1 MTSTTST
8 MTPPAGDAG
17 RPAAAG
23 ASTGPAIAAL
33 ITEAPVPQPT
43 LAKTFA
49 AMMAREFRVLRRNAV
64 GTFTRAVMQPLLF
77 VFVFTYVM
85 PKIGGGFM
93 FGGASTAA
101 GAAGAAAS
109 SVNFATI
116 LVPGLMASMLLM
128 QGIMAVTF
136 PLVME
141 FSWQR
146 TIEDRALA
154 PVPIGVLATQ
164 KIAAGAAQ
172 AFIGALI
179 VFPIVLVVHAAG
191 QAPHV
196 HVTNWPLLV
205 VILVTASLLT
215 ASLGL
220 LLGTVM
226 DPRKMQMLFAVILL
240 PATMLGCVYYPWA
253 ALHQIRWLQ
262 FLVLI
267 NPMVYMSE
275 GLRAVL
281 TPGSAHM
288 AMWAIL
294 TVLVGGTVIFGYLGA
309 RTFTRRVLN

>member
-1 MTSTTST
+1 
-8 MTPPAGDAG
+8 
-17 RPAAAG
+17 
-23 ASTGPAIAAL
+23 
-33 ITEAPVPQPT
+33 
-43 LAKTFA
+43 
-49 AMMAREFRVLRRNAV
+49 MMAREFRVLRRNAV
-64 GTFTRAVMQPLLF
+64 ATFTRAVMQPLLF
-77 VFVFTYVM
+77 VFVFAYVF

-93 FGGASTAA
+93 LG
-101 GAAGAAAS
+101 GAAAGGTGAAAAGG
-109 SVNFATI
+109 VNFATI

-154 PVPIGVLATQ
+154 PVPIRVLAIQ
-164 KIAAGAAQ
+164 KISAGAVQ
-172 AFIGALI
+172 SFLGALI
-179 VFPIVLVVHAAG
+179 VFPIVLLVHASG

-196 HVTNWPLLV
+196 DVTNWALFAL
-205 VILVTASLLT
+205 ILVFASLLT
-215 ASLGL
+215 AALGL

-253 ALHQIRWLQ
+253 ALHHIRWLQ
-262 FLVLI
+262 ILVLI

-281 TPGSAHM
+281 TPVLPHM
-288 AMWAIL
+288 PMWAVL
-294 TVLVGGTVIFGYLGA
+294 LALVGGTVVFGYLGT
-309 RTFTRRVLN
+309 RTFTKRVLN

>member
-8 MTPPAGDAG
+8 MTPPAGEAG
-17 RPAAAG
+17 QAAAAG
-23 ASTGPAIAAL
+23 AGTAPAIAAL

-93 FGGASTAA
+93 FGGAAA
-101 GAAGAAAS
+101 GAGPAAAS

-164 KIAAGAAQ
+164 KIVAGAAQ

-262 FLVLI
+262 YLVLV

-281 TPGSAHM
+281 TPGAAHM

-294 TVLVGGTVIFGYLGA
+294 AVLVGGTVIFGYLGT